1 MNSIY
6 ALENFNNYFNRKVR
20 VFNALEDYLN
30 ACDNY
35 EPLGGVNF
43 NPSDGVNTTYI
54 INVIEVNPDYL
65 LVVDDANQIVSRW
78 FVIDAIRTRN
88 GQFRLSLQRD
98 VIAEEYKKIIKAPCL
113 VDRAMVNVDNPLLY
127 NAENENSFNQIK
139 QSEHLLKDE
148 TNTNW
153 IVGYIARDTNVSE
166 EISSITIGST
176 SYARLESLAIV
187 LNDEKNP
194 ALGGKFRFVDNLKID
209 ITFSDTTDN
218 RFIDCTGTL
227 SGNNMNKITYS
238 NASDF
243 YVFRMNFVGVL
254 PGGTSTQ
261 DVAYVW
267 RKSLEFQANNISIA
281 YKEMMEAKNVT
292 LIDTTDMDEIY
303 DLDRKIVFSVTTN
316 KYYRL
321 IIGKKSAQTFSI
333 NLPDDS
339 QPATTLAFENLAR
352 SVINTFGLNFNVVG
366 KPYFTTL
373 TYDTVTVSFEEVDI
387 VGLIKTTISNKR
399 QHLID
404 APFDMFA
411 IPYSEDNYNLAQ
423 QINLKLGQSV
433 YDIQLLP
440 YCPVRKLVTTDGIN
454 LALGTIDVDYSNIVK
469 SGTTNEAVSYILWAT
484 TSSDKFRIRH
494 SIRIP
499 NNNVDIKVYSETTFA
514 RLVSPNYN
522 GVFEFNPAKNSG
534 VDYFEVSY
542 TYKPYSPYIHV
553 NPNFKGLYGQDFNDA
568 RGLQCGGDFSIA
580 LTSDAWRQYE
590 INNKNY
596 QNIFNTEIKTMDAN
610 QTLSNISNGISSA
623 LGAAQT
629 GLMAGIL
636 GGAGVGIGAGLV
648 SAGAGVADMLIQ
660 NQMYQNNKQAKIDTF
675 NMSLGNIKARPDSLT
690 KVSAYAITNKYFPF
704 VEIYSATDEEKA
716 IYKNKL
722 TYYGINIKSVGKISD
737 YLTVPNFNYFK
748 GKLIRLENISNDTH
762 YVNQIAEELNGGLY
776 FNGTNTIRSE

>member
-20 VFNALEDYLN
+20 VFNALEDYLK

-43 NPSDGVNTTYI
+43 NPADGVNTTYI

-65 LVVDDANQIVSRW
+65 LVVNDANQIVSRW

-88 GQFRLSLQRD
+88 GQFKLSLQRD
-98 VIAEEYKKIIKAPCL
+98 VIAEEYRKIINAPCL

-139 QSEHLLKDE
+139 KSEHLLKDE

-153 IVGYIARDTNVSE
+153 IVGYIARDTNIAE
-166 EISSITIGST
+166 EISSITSGSA

-194 ALGGKFRFVDNLKID
+194 ALGGKFRFADNLKID
-209 ITFSDTTDN
+209 ITFSDTSDN

-261 DVAYVW
+261 DVAYVR
-267 RKSLEFQANNISIA
+267 RKNLEFQANNISIA
-281 YKEMMEAKNVT
+281 YKEMMEAQNVT

-303 DLDRKIVFSVTTN
+303 DLDRKIVFSASTN

-321 IIGKKSAQTFSI
+321 VIGKKAAQTFSI

-387 VGLIKTTISNKR
+387 AGLIKTTISNKR

-454 LALGTIDVDYSNIVK
+454 LALGTIDVDYSNIIESK
-469 SGTTNEAVSYILWAT
+469 TNNPVSYILWAT

-494 SIRIP
+494 SIKIP
-499 NNNVDIKVYSETTFA
+499 GNNIDIKVYSETTFA

-522 GVFEFNPAKNSG
+522 GIFEFNPAKNSG
-534 VDYFEVSY
+534 VDYFEISY

-553 NPNFKGLYGQDFNDA
+553 NPNFKGLYGTDFNDA

-636 GGAGVGIGAGLV
+636 GGGGVGIGAGLV

-660 NQMYQNNKQAKIDTF
+660 NQMYQNNRQAKIDTF

-690 KVSAYAITNKYFPF
+690 KVSAYTITNKYFPF
-704 VEIYSATDEEKA
+704 IEIYSATDEEKA

-748 GKLIRLENISNDTH
+748 GKLIRLDNISNDTH

>member
-43 NPSDGVNTTYI
+43 NPADGVNTTHI

-65 LVVDDANQIVSRW
+65 LVVNDANEIVSRW
-78 FVIDAIRTRN
+78 FVYDANRTRN
-88 GQFRLSLQRD
+88 GQYRLSLIRD
-98 VIAEEYKKIIKAPCL
+98 VIAEEYQKIIKAPCL
-113 VDRAMVNVDNPLLY
+113 VDRALVDVDNPLLY

-139 QSEHLLKDE
+139 KSEHLLKDE

-153 IVGYIARDTNVSE
+153 IVGYIARDTNVTD
-166 EISSITIGST
+166 EISSITTGSAS
-176 SYARLESLAIV
+176 SYTRLESLNIE

-194 ALGGKFRFVDNLKID
+194 ALGGKFCVAHKLRIETSFGDDAQSWFYDCIGELAGNSINDVIYTKTSSILLFRNNYVGDIPSGTATNTVAEVWKSNLK
-209 ITFSDTTDN
+209 
-218 RFIDCTGTL
+218 
-227 SGNNMNKITYS
+227 
-238 NASDF
+238 
-243 YVFRMNFVGVL
+243 
-254 PGGTSTQ
+254 
-261 DVAYVW
+261 
-267 RKSLEFQANNISIA
+267 KSANNISLA
-281 YKEMMEAKNVT
+281 FKESYETKGIK
-292 LIDTTDMDEIY
+292 LIDYNDEDEIY
-303 DLDRKIVFSVTTN
+303 NLNGQIVYSSTTN

-321 IIGKKSAQTFSI
+321 DIGSKSNLNSSLS
-333 NLPDDS
+333 LPDS
-339 QPATTLAFENLAR
+339 SYPSAGLALNELCRGVTNY
-352 SVINTFGLNFNVVG
+352 FGTEFFVVG
-366 KPYFTTL
+366 KPYYTNL
-373 TYDTVTVSFEEVDI
+373 NYDRVVVSFTEVSI
-387 VGLIKTTISNKR
+387 EGIIKTQISNNR

-440 YCPVRKLVTTDGIN
+440 YCPVRKLVTTEGIN
-454 LALGTIDVDYSNIVK
+454 LSLGKVDVDYSNIVE
-469 SGTTNEAVSYILWAT
+469 STTNKAVSYILWAT
-484 TSSDKFRIRH
+484 TSSDKFRVRH
-494 SIRIP
+494 SIKIP
-499 NNNVDIKVYSETTFA
+499 DNNIDIKVYSETTFA

-522 GVFEFNPAKNSG
+522 GIFEFNPAKNSG
-534 VDYFEVSY
+534 VDYFEISY

-553 NPNFKGLYGQDFNDA
+553 NPNFKGLYGNDFNDA

-580 LTSDAWRQYE
+580 LTSDAWRTYE

-610 QTLSNISNGISSA
+610 QALQNVSNGISA
-623 LGAAQT
+623 VLGAAQT

-636 GGAGVGIGAGLV
+636 GGGGVGIGAGLV
-648 SAGAGVADMLIQ
+648 SAGAGVADMLVQ
-660 NQMYQNNKQAKIDTF
+660 NQMYQNNRQAKIDTF

-690 KVSAYAITNKYFPF
+690 KVSAYTITNKYFPF
-704 VEIYSATDEEKA
+704 VEIYSATDEEKV
-716 IYKNKL
+716 IYKNKI
-722 TYYGINIKSVGKISD
+722 TYYGINIKSVGKIAD

-748 GKLIRLENISNDTH
+748 GELIRLDEISNDTH

-776 FNGTNTIRSE
+776 FGTNSIRSE